1 MAEDTSRPSGANKY
15 SVYAQRSVDSTQMD
29 WNAASKELVT
39 GLNIIQADRV
49 ARKAAIEKSTQDA
62 IEQLSK
68 VPETGTQDAASLL
81 INASAMSV
89 KEIQTQN
96 NLMKRGLTS
105 VQDNMLFMQQQ
116 KTGYASLSTAVKG
129 WDDWAVEARERL
141 QAAKDGGVTGG
152 ELETFVNLSVNAL
165 GNLKN
170 KKLWSN
176 PTNGKMQ
183 LVTMG
188 KNTETGLYDVMPDY
202 EKRKQD
208 YQNPNQIINFMKYQQ
223 DRIDVDEMA
232 TAQTKQIA
240 DIIKVTMD
248 GAAYKRATG
257 GGRQLSTEDFRQLG
271 DFGRDED
278 NNPITYNMW
287 KTTQID
293 AMIGALGD
301 SGNMNAGQVL
311 TNSGKFFYAETES
324 QFKEEHPGI
333 STDYMIKVDMSS
345 GQPEID
351 MTDSQ
356 QKSARRL
363 ADIAVESQVSHI
375 EKVAEAAKSGSNP
388 PQPNNATLAKNQL
401 DKDMIG
407 FMDDA
412 NAITSDDESAFNS
425 TAQDRIVA
433 LNKAMSNNGGDPNK
447 MIDSITRNNETITI
461 TLADGTPEV
470 IRRLDDNGNPRPTED
485 VVKEVYRYI
494 TPQTSEYDGSYKDAK
509 ILYMDEPDGGFR
521 AADRDMTDVEIVAA
535 AKEKR
540 GIERLENQGINP
552 QIAETD
558 AAGNPTGGMIE
569 NPAYETALAEAIL
582 ADTDDITDAEKTA
595 VKKRILK
602 NISGEKYR
610 ALAPLPAIK
619 QNTAIIGA
627 KMVDGDAVGATGTE
641 LIEDK
646 VGAKLSG
653 LNAGSVG
660 DDPVEVNDVL
670 SQVMN
675 DYLPDDIKGGAKVV
689 FKKDDVD
696 DDKWVIEV
704 SYFDRAGKQ
713 QTLPPIYPEVG
724 AMFNTSGATP
734 SELNEMMHQAAQKVL
749 DEENAR
755 LTTRNLRGTG
765 KKRKKFN

>member
-15 SVYAQRSVDSTQMD
+15 SIYAQRSVDSTQVD
-29 WNAASKELVT
+29 YNKVQKDLVD
-39 GLNIIQADRV
+39 GLNLIQADRA

-81 INASAMSV
+81 INASAMSI

-96 NLMKRGLTS
+96 NLMKRGLSS

-116 KTGYASLSTAVKG
+116 KNGYASLSTAIKG

-141 QAAKDGGVTGG
+141 QALKDGDPTSS
-152 ELETFVNLSVNAL
+152 ELEVFTNLSVEAL

-188 KNTETGLYDVMPDY
+188 KNEKTGLYDVMPDY
-202 EKRKQD
+202 ETRKQD
-208 YQNPNQIINFMKYQQ
+208 YQNPNQIMNFMKFQQ
-223 DRIDVDEMA
+223 DRIDVDDLA
-232 TAQTKQIA
+232 TAQTAQIA
-240 DIIKVTMD
+240 DIIQVTLD
-248 GAAYKRATG
+248 GDEYKRLTG
-257 GGRQLSTEDFRQLG
+257 GGRQLSTEDFRNLG
-271 DFGRDED
+271 DFGTDERGQK
-278 NNPITYNMW
+278 ITYNMW
-287 KTTQID
+287 KAAQLD
-293 AMIGALGD
+293 AMIGAPGD
-301 SGNMNAGQVL
+301 KNNMNAAQVL
-311 TNSGKFFYAETES
+311 TNSGRFFFAETES
-324 QFKEEHPGI
+324 QFKENHPGI

-345 GQPEID
+345 GQPVPE
-351 MTDSQ
+351 MTESQ
-356 QKSARRL
+356 YKDARRL

-375 EKVAEAAKSGSNP
+375 EKVAENSKTAQA
-388 PQPNNATLAKNQL
+388 PQQPTPSQIKQNERDRTLV
-401 DKDMIG
+401 G

-412 NAITSDDESAFNS
+412 NALVSDDESAFNS

-433 LNKAMSNNGGDPNK
+433 LNKGMAGGDPNK
-447 MIDSITRNNETITI
+447 LIDSITRNDETITI

-470 IRRLDDNGNPRPTED
+470 IRRVDENGIPRPTED

-494 TPQTSEYDGSYKDAK
+494 TPQTAEYNNSYKDAK
-509 ILYMDEPDGGFR
+509 ILYEREEDGGFR
-521 AADRDMTDVEIVAA
+521 SADRDMTDTEMVASA
-535 AKEKR
+535 AENKAKQQLEAEGIKPTLTDVNGNETGVNPQYEQKLKEKI
-540 GIERLENQGINP
+540 IEVTPG
-552 QIAETD
+552 
-558 AAGNPTGGMIE
+558 
-569 NPAYETALAEAIL
+569 
-582 ADTDDITDAEKTA
+582 ITDEEKKA
-595 VKKRILK
+595 VKKRVLK
-602 NISGEKYR
+602 NITGEKYR

-619 QNTAIIGA
+619 QNTANIG
-627 KMVDGDAVGATGTE
+627 VIVEDGTPTPATGTQ
-641 LIEDK
+641 LIEEK
-646 VGAKLSG
+646 VGDKLSG
-653 LNAGSVG
+653 LNSMSVG

-675 DYLPDDIKGGAKVV
+675 DYLPSEIKGGAKVV

-696 DDKWVIEV
+696 DTKWVIEV
-704 SYFDRAGKQ
+704 SYFDRAGEQ

-724 AMFNTSGATP
+724 AMLNRKGATP

-755 LTTRNLRGTG
+755 LTTRNLKGTG

>member
-89 KEIQTQN
+89 KEIQEQN
-96 NLMKRGLTS
+96 NLMKRGLIS

-116 KTGYASLSTAVKG
+116 KTGYSSLNTAVKG
-129 WDDWAVEARERL
+129 WDDWAVQARERL
-141 QAAKDGGVTGG
+141 QAAKDGGVTGS
-152 ELETFVNLSVNAL
+152 ELEAFTNLSVEAL

-188 KNTETGLYDVMPDY
+188 RNTKTGLYDVMPDY

-223 DRIDVDEMA
+223 DRIDVDDMA

-248 GAAYKRATG
+248 GVAYKRATG

-271 DFGRDED
+271 DFGRDEQGG
-278 NNPITYNMW
+278 PITYDMW
-287 KTTQID
+287 KSTAID
-293 AMIGALGD
+293 AMIGAPGD
-301 SGNMNAGQVL
+301 SANMNGGQVL
-311 TNSGKFFYAETES
+311 TNSGQFFYAETVS
-324 QFKEEHPGI
+324 QFKEEHPNI
-333 STDYMIKVDMSS
+333 STEFMIKVDLSS
-345 GQPEID
+345 GQPEIE

-356 QKSARRL
+356 MKAARRL

-375 EKVAEAAKSGSNP
+375 EKVAEAAKSGTNP
-388 PQPNNATLAKNQL
+388 QQPTPANIRQTALEKTYV
-401 DKDMIG
+401 G

-412 NAITSDDESAFNS
+412 NGMAADDEAVFNS

-433 LNKAMSNNGGDPNK
+433 LNRAQSDPDK
-447 MIDSITRNNETITI
+447 MIDSMTRNDEAITI
-461 TLADGTPEV
+461 ILANGAEET
-470 IRRLDDNGNPRPTED
+470 IRRLDDNGIPLPVE
-485 VVKEVYRYI
+485 EVTKAIYRYI
-494 TPQTSEYDGSYKDAK
+494 TPNTPEYENSYKDAK
-509 ILYMDEPDGGFR
+509 LLYEDEPQGGFR
-521 AADRDMTDVEIVAA
+521 GADRDMTDAEIVAA

-540 GIERLENQGINP
+540 AVAKLDADGIN
-552 QIAETD
+552 QEIDETND
-558 AAGNPTGGMIE
+558 QGVPTGNTIE
-569 NPAYETALAEAIL
+569 NPAYEPALAQAIL
-582 ADTDDITDAEKTA
+582 DDTVDITDDERAA
-595 VKKRILK
+595 VTKRILK
-602 NISGEKYR
+602 NITGEKYR
-610 ALAPLPAIK
+610 ALPPLPAIK
-619 QNTAIIGA
+619 QSTATIGV
-627 KMVDGDAVGATGTE
+627 KVGPNGAEPVTGTQ

-646 VGAKLSG
+646 VGDKLSG
-653 LNAGSVG
+653 LNTGSMG

-675 DYLPDDIKGGAKVV
+675 DYLPDGIKGGAKVV

-696 DDKWVIEV
+696 DNKWVVEV
-704 SYFDRAGKQ
+704 SYFDRKGIQ
-713 QTLPPIYPEVG
+713 QSLAPIYPEVG
-724 AMFNTSGATP
+724 AMMNFKGATP
-734 SELNEMMHQAAQKVL
+734 SQLNEMMHEAAKKVI

-755 LTTRNLRGTG
+755 LTTRNLQGTG
-765 KKRKKFN
+765 KKRRQFN